1 MSDPIKTFS
10 DPEVE
15 EQLCKWLVND
25 FAVIESHFH
34 ELRPDYF
41 TTDYCRAVHRTV
53 TRLLEAGHQV
63 DDVVVIHE
71 AAALVD
77 ENTKPIIYG
86 MIGMT
91 ARLTRSGF
99 AHHVEVLRGHWKQ
112 RRLQTAATIAAAA
125 NDPDEGARAMREA
138 LEAIADPPP
147 APPSIGEVLDGWLT
161 NLQDLIAGRKA
172 PGIATGIPGLDE
184 ITCGGLRPG
193 ELWVPG
199 GGTSSGKSALAIQLA
214 GNLLDDGRAVYIATL
229 EMPVCQIIDRF
240 VCNRGSVFLSK
251 LRDPAAHP
259 MNEMDKRCVTRV
271 LERIKREWRV
281 EIHDEATDL
290 DVILAGASAMKKRIG
305 LDVLVIDYLQIATV
319 AGDYGTR
326 ERAVAEISRRLKRFA
341 VTEAVT
347 VIALSQLNDQGE
359 IRESRAIGHDADL
372 VAKILD
378 DGILIQKNRNG
389 ESGKT
394 LPLLLDGKRQTFIEN
409 RKAAA

>member
-10 DPEVE
+10 NPDVE
-15 EQLCKWLVND
+15 EQICRWLIND
-25 FAVIESHFH
+25 FHVIEPHFH
-34 ELRPDYF
+34 GLPLDYL
-41 TTDYCRAVHRTV
+41 TTDHCRAVHRTV
-53 TRLLEAGHQV
+53 TRLLEAGHPV

-77 ENTKPIIYG
+77 EITKPIIYA
-86 MIGMT
+86 MIGANASM
-91 ARLTRSGF
+91 TRSAF
-99 AHHVEVLRGHWKQ
+99 NHHLGILRDYWK
-112 RRLQTAATIAAAA
+112 RRTLQAASVAASAATGSAEIAAIWQS
-125 NDPDEGARAMREA
+125 A

-271 LERIKREWRV
+271 LERSSGNGGSRSTTKRP
-281 EIHDEATDL
+281 TSTSSL
-290 DVILAGASAMKKRIG
+290 P
-305 LDVLVIDYLQIATV
+305 
-319 AGDYGTR
+319 
-326 ERAVAEISRRLKRFA
+326 
-341 VTEAVT
+341 
-347 VIALSQLNDQGE
+347 
-359 IRESRAIGHDADL
+359 GHW
-372 VAKILD
+372 
-378 DGILIQKNRNG
+378 
-389 ESGKT
+389 
-394 LPLLLDGKRQTFIEN
+394 P
-409 RKAAA
+409 